1 MKFKNFNDYLKTG
14 VCPIKIKEIEM
25 QVELEFQAFKSF
37 QNGMAQAL
45 NAHMKQQKLGFDELV
60 RILEISPEKL
70 SKILKGEGNL
80 SLESIARIAALI
92 KRMPKFTLDF
102 ENDL

>member
-14 VCPIKIKEIEM
+14 VCPKKIKEIEV
-25 QVELEFQAFKSF
+25 QVELEFKAFKSF

-45 NAHMKQQKLGFDELV
+45 NAYMKQQKLGFDELV
-60 RILEISPEKL
+60 RILEINPEKL

-80 SLESIARIAALI
+80 SLESISRIAALI